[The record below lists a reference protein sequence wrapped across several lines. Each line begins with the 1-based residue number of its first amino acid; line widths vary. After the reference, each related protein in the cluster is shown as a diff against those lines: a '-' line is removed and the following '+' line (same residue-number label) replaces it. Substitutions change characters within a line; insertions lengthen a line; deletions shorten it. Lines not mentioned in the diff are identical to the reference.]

1 MNKVGDGDSEEDA
14 SMALFDYVVDR
25 EEGSKFLVKMR
36 HGIAWR
42 GEGGTVK
49 FNVYNG
55 AWFRASG

>member
-1 MNKVGDGDSEEDA
+1 
-14 SMALFDYVVDR
+14 MALFDYVVDR